1 MSAIAFNE
9 DIRDGIQEVA
19 NVAVGMAAKNI
30 AKSFSASVKLPVPEV
45 HLIEAVDI
53 QMALGAVFSGE
64 AITAVTQPF
73 YGNSISGEA
82 LLIFTDTSMEALSAL
97 MGYEPGYEHNEV
109 ELVLEMASL
118 LNGSCITGFCAQLDM
133 SVLLKHPEVY
143 GRHLSLATI
152 LQQQSF
158 PWRQTLAIE
167 FNYTFEGYDV
177 GCDLILLFHEDS
189 LPSLFE
195 NVQILID

>member
-19 NVAVGMAAKNI
+19 NIAVGMAAKNI
-30 AKSFSASVKLPVPEV
+30 AKSFSAFVELPIPQV

-64 AITAVTQPF
+64 SVTAVTQPF
-73 YGNSISGEA
+73 YASNISGEA
-82 LLIFTDTSMEALSAL
+82 LLLFSDTNMEALSAL
-97 MGYEPGYEHNEV
+97 MGYEPGYQHNEV

-118 LNGSCITGFCAQLDM
+118 LNGSCITGFCSQLDI

-143 GRHLSLATI
+143 GRNTSLASV
-152 LQQQSF
+152 LQQQNF
-158 PWRQTLAIE
+158 PWKQTLAIE
-167 FNYTFEGYDV
+167 LNYSFEGYDIS
-177 GCDLILLFHEDS
+177 CDLILLFHEAS
-189 LPSLFE
+189 LPSLYE
-195 NVQILID
+195 SVQFLID